1 MASNSDLKRTL
12 LIGITAGI
20 VAGVVVALACSKK
33 SDEASKPPLTQ
44 AQRDSAIAAS
54 KLPGAGVV
62 GRALEVADS
71 AEARSNKSIPEP

>member
-1 MASNSDLKRTL
+1 MASTDLKRTL

>member
-1 MASNSDLKRTL
+1 MRRLATCLAL
-12 LIGITAGI
+12 LA
-20 VAGVVVALACSKK
+20 ALACTEK

-62 GRALEVADS
+62 GKALEVADS
-71 AEARSNKSIPEP
+71 AEARSNEPIPEP